1 MKYESFYINYYIHI
15 ISSVGFLFFL
25 FFPLLKPSCKLAYKT
40 NGLTLFIETWNIRT
54 SENQ

>member
-1 MKYESFYINYYIHI
+1 MKYESFYINYYIHLI
-15 ISSVGFLFFL
+15 YSVGFLFFL